1 MTTLQQ
7 DPLLT
12 LMYSSTAVAT
22 FDEAELSSLLAQSR
36 AANERNGLTGM
47 LLFREN
53 RFFQTLE
60 GTPEAVHEVMDR
72 IRADERHSDVRV
84 LNEESI
90 VERRFSDWTMGYVA
104 LPAPR
109 EALPQGFRN
118 SFSDVHGSDDA
129 VAALRAARELNLW
142 FRVRA
147 NRTSGRRVA
156 RTR

>member
-12 LMYSSTAVAT
+12 VMYSSTAVAT
-22 FDEAELSSLLAQSR
+22 FGEPELSALLAQAR

-47 LLFREN
+47 LLFRDN

-60 GTPEAVHEVMDR
+60 GTPDAVHEVMDR
-72 IRADERHSDVRV
+72 IRADDRHTDVHI
-84 LNEESI
+84 LNQESI
-90 VERRFSDWTMGYVA
+90 VERRFSDWTMGYVP

-109 EALPQGFRN
+109 EPLLPGVRN
-118 SFSDVHGSDDA
+118 SFTDVQGSDDA

-147 NRTSGRRVA
+147 NRTSGRRAA
-156 RTR
+156 RAL